1 MSFLDTKPSIIEK
14 VLKIAKDAGEAILDI
29 YKNSNSDFKLKE
41 DKSPLTKADIASH
54 EIIVTGLKN
63 LTPDIP
69 ILSEEDSH
77 IAFANRSLW
86 YRYWL
91 IDPLDGTKEFLKR
104 NGEFTVNIAL
114 MENNRPIF
122 GIIFIPLN
130 NRLFWGSIN
139 YGSYEINNQE
149 AEKKI
154 RVSNKNRRLIATSRS
169 HTNKKIDKLLERYD
183 EYKVMNIGSSLKFC
197 LIANGEIDVYPRLGP
212 TSEWDIAA
220 GEVILKG
227 AGGIVMDLKG
237 KDIIYNKEEYINPHF
252 IAASNDDAAK
262 EILDLIKNKK

>member
-1 MSFLDTKPSIIEK
+1 MTFIDQNQSIIQK
-14 VLKIAKDAGEAILDI
+14 AIRIAKDSGEAILNI
-29 YKNSNSDFKLKE
+29 YNNSNSNFKLKE
-41 DKSPLTKADIASH
+41 DKSPLTKADLASH

-63 LTPDIP
+63 LTPNIP
-69 ILSEEDSH
+69 ILSEEDSD
-77 IAFANRSLW
+77 IPFSNRSIW

-122 GIIFIPLN
+122 GIIFIPLT
-130 NRLFWGSIN
+130 NRLFWGSIDH
-139 YGSYEINNQE
+139 GSYEINNEE

-154 RVSNKNRRLIATSRS
+154 SVSNKNRRLIATSRS
-169 HTNKKIDKLLERYD
+169 HTNKKIDNLLERFD
-183 EYKVMNIGSSLKFC
+183 EYKVINIGSSLKFC
-197 LIANGEIDVYPRLGP
+197 LIANGEIDIYPRLGP

-227 AGGIVMDLKG
+227 AGGVVMDLKG
-237 KDIIYNKEEYINPHF
+237 SDIIYNKEEYINPHF
-252 IAASNDDAAK
+252 IAASNNDVAK
-262 EILDLIKNKK
+262 EVIDLIKNKK